1 MLTLQDY
8 QVKAHSTSLNTD
20 TGGKL
25 GKLMYPSLKL
35 AGETG
40 EFCEKVGKILR
51 DKNGE
56 ISSEDYELLL
66 KELGDILWYVCE
78 LATQMG
84 VSMDTVANINLQKLA
99 SRKERGQIQG
109 SGDNR

>member
-8 QVKAHSTSLNTD
+8 QIKAHTTSMDTD
-20 TGGKL
+20 AGGKL
-25 GKLMYPSLKL
+25 GKLIYPSLKL

-40 EFCEKVGKILR
+40 EFCEKIGKILR

-66 KELGDILWYVCE
+66 KELGDVLWYVCE

-84 VSMDTVANINLQKLA
+84 VSMDTVASINLQKLA
-99 SRKERGQIQG
+99 SRKERDRIKG
-109 SGDNR
+109 SGDLR